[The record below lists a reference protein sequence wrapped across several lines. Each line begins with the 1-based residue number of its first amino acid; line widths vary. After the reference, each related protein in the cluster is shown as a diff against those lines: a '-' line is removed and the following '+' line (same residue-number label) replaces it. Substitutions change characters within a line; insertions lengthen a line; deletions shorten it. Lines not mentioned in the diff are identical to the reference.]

1 MKRLYIINGT
11 MGVGKTTVC
20 RELQKLLPD
29 NVFLDGDWCW
39 DMSPFKVTDETKTM
53 VMDNITYLLNSFLKC
68 SECNN
73 IIFCWV
79 LHEQAIIDELLSKL
93 DIKNCEVKIF
103 TLTADEEAL
112 KQRLEKDVANGI
124 RKPDVIERSIARIPL
139 YDKLITEK
147 IATDSISAKEAAKI
161 IASR

>member
-11 MGVGKTTVC
+11 MGVGKTAVC

-53 VMDNITYLLNSFLKC
+53 VMGNITYLLNSFLKC

-79 LHEQAIIDELLSKL
+79 LHEQVIIDELLSKL
-93 DIKNCEVKIF
+93 DRETCEVKIF
-103 TLTADEEAL
+103 SLVAGKQAL
-112 KQRLEKDVANGI
+112 KQRLEKDVADGI

-139 YDKLITEK
+139 YDKLKTEK
-147 IATDSISAKEAAKI
+147 IATDSISAKEAAKM